1 VSVGEP
7 GEGAGGDPSAGAPQA
22 QHEGPGAPG
31 PRGVHASALAV
42 PAFRCLWI
50 AGIVS
55 DAGDWL
61 MFIALPLVV
70 LQLTGSALETSLAF
84 LLELAPPV
92 LLAPFIGRL
101 VDRFPRR
108 TVMAAAMVGQAICLL
123 PLLLVHERSDL
134 SLLYAVIVGHAT
146 CAALFEPAKNA
157 MLPTLVGPERVV
169 SANALVGLNNDLGRI
184 IGGPL
189 GGVLLV
195 LVGLG
200 GVALIDIG
208 TYLVAVTLVLT
219 LPRDRPVTASVTP
232 RTASRGRRPR
242 VSSNGILHDF
252 ADRGTRGP
260 LVVFF
265 VASVAQ
271 GLFVV
276 LFVFFVTDVI
286 GGGEADVG
294 LLRGVQA
301 VGAIAAGA
309 VLGVLG
315 ARLDML
321 RLSVIGVTGFAALT
335 VLTWNLSFATDAIP
349 VYVVLFAAV
358 GAPAVLMGAGLTSLL
373 QRAASDERRG
383 SVFAALG
390 LSSAVGQAIGLVAAG
405 LLQESVGTLPMLEIQ
420 AGCYV
425 LAAALAALL
434 LPRARRRA
442 DAS

>member
-1 VSVGEP
+1 MSPTGRGPE
-7 GEGAGGDPSAGAPQA
+7 
-22 QHEGPGAPG
+22 PGAPEVERPVAG
-31 PRGVHASALAV
+31 GRPPSKAGGSALAV
-42 PAFRCLWI
+42 PAFRRLWI

-92 LLAPFIGRL
+92 LLAPFVGRI
-101 VDRFPRR
+101 VDRFSRR

-134 SLLYAVIVGHAT
+134 PILYAVIVGHAA

-184 IGGPL
+184 VGGPL

-195 LVGLG
+195 IVGLG
-200 GVALIDIG
+200 GVALIDIA

-219 LPRDRPVTASVTP
+219 LPRDRPTPASPVP
-232 RTASRGRRPR
+232 RPPGRWRPR
-242 VSSNGILHDF
+242 VSSSGILLAF

-265 VASVAQ
+265 VASIAQ

-309 VLGVLG
+309 ALGVLG
-315 ARLDML
+315 ARLDVL
-321 RLSVIGVTGFAALT
+321 RLSIVGVAGFAALT
-335 VLTWNLSFATDAIP
+335 VLTWNLSFVTHAVP
-349 VYVVLFAAV
+349 VFVVLFAAV
-358 GAPAVLMGAGLTSLL
+358 GAPAVLMGAGLTSML
-373 QRAASDERRG
+373 QRAATDERRG

-390 LSSAVGQAIGLVAAG
+390 LTSAVGQAIGLVAAG
-405 LLQESVGTLPMLEIQ
+405 LLQEKVGTLPMLEVQ
-420 AGCYV
+420 AGFYV
-425 LAAALAALL
+425 LAALLAAIL
-434 LPRARRRA
+434 LPRSRRRA
-442 DAS
+442 DAP

>member
-42 PAFRCLWI
+42 PAFRRLWI

-108 TVMAAAMVGQAICLL
+108 TVMAAAMVGQAMCLL
-123 PLLLVHERSDL
+123 PLLLVHDRSDL

-200 GVALIDIG
+200 GIALIDIG

-242 VSSNGILHDF
+242 VSSNGILHAF

-276 LFVFFVTDVI
+276 L

-335 VLTWNLSFATDAIP
+335 VLTWNLSFATHAIP